1 MGTNYTG
8 DRYPPLRLAI
18 RDLPINFVNAGWG
31 GSFMKRVLV
40 LIPFIFLSGCNRAP
54 QPIVNS
60 NSLPDRPVRSGQAQ
74 NTIAHTTEN
83 QPPSS
88 AGAPNAGRWSQS
100 GDPLDTSTYDS
111 AIATA
116 DGAMKA
122 KPADDTAKKALAD
135 AYFARGF
142 ALTEARQYAS
152 AIGDYRRALKLDPD
166 HEDSKKWIEQIM
178 SIYSMLKKEAPKEGE
193 EPPPLP
199 FKREA

>member
-1 MGTNYTG
+1 
-8 DRYPPLRLAI
+8 
-18 RDLPINFVNAGWG
+18 
-31 GSFMKRVLV
+31 MKYIFLV
-40 LIPFIFLSGCNRAP
+40 LAFVSLVGCNRSP

-60 NSLPDRPVRSGQAQ
+60 NALPDRPVRSGQAQ

-83 QPPSS
+83 QTPNP

-100 GDPLDTSTYDS
+100 GDPLDTSTYDD
-111 AIATA
+111 AIA
-116 DGAMKA
+116 K
-122 KPADDTAKKALAD
+122 ADDSLKSKPSDDAAKKALAE

-152 AIGDYRRALKLDPD
+152 AIGDYRRALKLDPG

-199 FKREA
+199 FKKQV